1 MYFILSILLS
11 SRYVKVYLLPDRSK
25 SGKRKTKVKKHTI
38 NPVFDEVLKVCG
50 YATNILPYTCF
61 IIKESMNAEVCN
73 KHHLDFSFTC
83 LWMRLSVEHCG

>member
-1 MYFILSILLS
+1 MYFIRSILLS

-50 YATNILPYTCF
+50 YYATHILRVF
-61 IIKESMNAEVCN
+61 IESMNAEVCN
-73 KHHLDFSFTC
+73 MHHLDFSFTC